1 MTTTSH
7 LRLSRI
13 HTGSTELLSD
23 KIRALK
29 LPRPPTVESG
39 TTVREV
45 IQKVQREGAGC
56 VLVSKDSR
64 PIGIITERDVLL
76 KVLARDVLYDEPV
89 DAFMTRDPRT
99 LTPDD
104 TIGDAIS
111 LMNSE
116 GFRNVPII
124 NASTGEAIALVS
136 HPGRHRLSGGGIPG
150 EGAEP
155 SRQAHTSFSRRPR
168 EHERKRR
175 TRRPTKDNDVQ
186 ELDRV
191 TIRFAGDSGDGSQ
204 VAGLQFTNTS
214 ALFGNDISTVPDFPA
229 EIRAPAGSLPG
240 VSSFQVSFSSYD
252 IHTPGDA
259 PGCARR
265 DEPGGAQGEPR

>member
-1 MTTTSH
+1 MRVDDND
-7 LRLSRI
+7 LRPRPL
-13 HTGSTELLSD
+13 HPPGSIRVLSD

-56 VLVSKDSR
+56 VIVSKDNR

-76 KVLARDVLYDEPV
+76 KVVARDVVYDEPV

-124 NASTGEAIALVS
+124 NASTGEAIALFRVQDVIDYLAEAYPEKVLNLPPS
-136 HPGRHRLSGGGIPG
+136 PHQLLRTA
-150 EGAEP
+150 EGA
-155 SRQAHTSFSRRPR
+155 
-168 EHERKRR
+168 
-175 TRRPTKDNDVQ
+175 
-186 ELDRV
+186 
-191 TIRFAGDSGDGSQ
+191 
-204 VAGLQFTNTS
+204 
-214 ALFGNDISTVPDFPA
+214 
-229 EIRAPAGSLPG
+229 
-240 VSSFQVSFSSYD
+240 
-252 IHTPGDA
+252 
-259 PGCARR
+259 
-265 DEPGGAQGEPR
+265 